1 MNPDTSPRYFQTI
14 DRFAPGFNTRAS
26 ANAGFA
32 SASGRERSMGACFS
46 SPTGGGGS
54 TDAEVLFFPDA
65 AGMPCRLHLAG
76 KPCGR
81 ANCTYAHADTSL
93 VKLLRRIDAA
103 SKTLDVCVFT
113 ITCNEIADAV
123 VRAHE
128 RGVKVRVISDD
139 EQANSTGSDLR
150 AIADTGIPVR
160 TDAAS
165 THMHHKFAIVDG
177 ATLING
183 SFNWTR
189 QAVLGNQENVVI
201 ARDAK
206 LAGVFA
212 KEFDSMWGKFRG
224 NEYAGRGGGGNRA

>member
-1 MNPDTSPRYFQTI
+1 
-14 DRFAPGFNTRAS
+14 
-26 ANAGFA
+26 
-32 SASGRERSMGACFS
+32 MGACFS
-46 SPTGGGGS
+46 SSTGGGS

-65 AGMPCRLHLAG
+65 AGMPCRQHLAG
-76 KPCGR
+76 KECRR

-139 EQANSTGSDLR
+139 EQAHSTGSDLR
-150 AIADTGIPVR
+150 AIADAGIPVR

-165 THMHHKFAIVDG
+165 THMHHKFAIVDS

-224 NEYAGRGGGGNRA
+224 NEYGGRGGGGNRA

>member
-1 MNPDTSPRYFQTI
+1 MAVRVTVFASSTPQT
-14 DRFAPGFNTRAS
+14 APAYVEAS
-26 ANAGFA
+26 AAFG
-32 SASGRERSMGACFS
+32 
-46 SPTGGGGS
+46 
-54 TDAEVLFFPDA
+54 
-65 AGMPCRLHLAG
+65 
-76 KPCGR
+76 
-81 ANCTYAHADTSL
+81 
-93 VKLLRRIDAA
+93 
-103 SKTLDVCVFT
+103 
-113 ITCNEIADAV
+113 
-123 VRAHE
+123 
-128 RGVKVRVISDD
+128 
-139 EQANSTGSDLR
+139 R
-150 AIADTGIPVR
+150 AIADAGIPVR

>member
-1 MNPDTSPRYFQTI
+1 M
-14 DRFAPGFNTRAS
+14 
-26 ANAGFA
+26 
-32 SASGRERSMGACFS
+32 
-46 SPTGGGGS
+46 
-54 TDAEVLFFPDA
+54 
-65 AGMPCRLHLAG
+65 
-76 KPCGR
+76 
-81 ANCTYAHADTSL
+81 TYAHADTSL

-150 AIADTGIPVR
+150 AIADAGIPVR

-183 SFNWTR
+183 SFNWTGR
-189 QAVLGNQENVVI
+189 RCSVTRRTSSSRATPSWR
-201 ARDAK
+201 ACSPSSTR
-206 LAGVFA
+206 
-212 KEFDSMWGKFRG
+212 WGKFQR
-224 NEYAGRGGGGNRA
+224 